1 MSLKL
6 KRFFTATLRKQ
17 LSVSMILLVI
27 GVVATIGTTSIKI
40 TQQVIINHTI
50 RFGGKMLEQ
59 AAYRLGSMIDNAET
73 TVDSLILDRR
83 LAPLLQNL
91 SSNNAV
97 AKETARRSLRDLLL
111 QYRVSLLPG
120 AELIVIDS
128 SGNLVTT
135 YNLQPTINN
144 LVPETPSNKSKT
156 WQLRFFP
163 YYQTSDL
170 RTPGRLL
177 ELTARIISLPGQ
189 AQSGWIILHMDYRI
203 VESIMTNITLRES
216 SLGRY
221 QSDVIVFGPDQQV
234 VFPWIAPSDL
244 VLKEAYHELTG
255 RLRNTEAVEKTISG
269 KKYLVVAANV
279 PWTPWE
285 VYISAPTKL
294 LYAGLEQIYDYIIS
308 IGVICI
314 LAVIFFATLIS
325 FLVTKP
331 INKLRKAM
339 RLAEEGD
346 FRVQAPE
353 SGSLE
358 IRTLGRAFNLMLS
371 EVNLLTRRLVAE
383 ESARKN
389 AVIKALQ
396 HQISPHFLFN
406 TLSAMAGM
414 TVRRPPKEVA
424 EALRSLKRL
433 LYLSIGK
440 EGDYVTLADE
450 FEHIHHYIYLMN
462 IRYPGKFALEMELPG
477 ELRDCLTIRLI
488 LQPIVENCIHHGL
501 KSQGGK
507 IRVSATVQHERVIIK
522 VSDNGVGMSREH
534 LDSIWNM
541 KQNRSGVGVFNVD
554 ERLKL
559 CFGSDCGLMISS
571 LEGEGTTVSIHIP
584 LQYAVKSGA
593 INMESKGS
601 INDVA
606 RNSG

>member
-1 MSLKL
+1 L
-6 KRFFTATLRKQ
+6 
-17 LSVSMILLVI
+17 IPE
-27 GVVATIGTTSIKI
+27 
-40 TQQVIINHTI
+40 II
-50 RFGGKMLEQ
+50 
-59 AAYRLGSMIDNAET
+59 
-73 TVDSLILDRR
+73 
-83 LAPLLQNL
+83 
-91 SSNNAV
+91 
-97 AKETARRSLRDLLL
+97 
-111 QYRVSLLPG
+111 
-120 AELIVIDS
+120 
-128 SGNLVTT
+128 
-135 YNLQPTINN
+135 
-144 LVPETPSNKSKT
+144 SNKPKT

-189 AQSGWIILHMDYRI
+189 PQSGWIILHMDYRI

-216 SLGRY
+216 NLSRY
-221 QSDVIVFGPDQQV
+221 QSDAIVFGPDQQV
-234 VFPWIAPSDL
+234 VFPWIAPSDP
-244 VLKEAYHELTG
+244 VLTGVYQELTG
-255 RLRNTEAVEKTISG
+255 GLRDTQAIEEIIDG
-269 KKYLVVAANV
+269 KKHLAIATAV
-279 PWTPWE
+279 PWTSWE

-294 LYAGLEQIYDYIIS
+294 LYAGLEQIYDYIIT
-308 IGVICI
+308 IGIICI
-314 LAVIFFATLIS
+314 LGAVFYATSIS
-325 FLVTKP
+325 FLVTQP
-331 INKLRKAM
+331 VNKLRKAM

-346 FRVQAPE
+346 FSVRAPE
-353 SGSLE
+353 SGPLE

-371 EVNLLTRRLVAE
+371 EVNLLTGRLVAE

-406 TLSAMAGM
+406 TLAAMAGM
-414 TVRRPPKEVA
+414 TVKRSPKEVA

-433 LYLSIGK
+433 LYLSVGK

-462 IRYPGKFALEMELPG
+462 IRYPGKFTLEMELPG

-507 IRVSATVQHERVIIK
+507 IRVSAIVRHEQVIIK

-534 LDSIWNM
+534 LDSIRSM
-541 KQNRSGVGVFNVD
+541 KQNRSGVGIYNVD

-559 CFGSDCGLMISS
+559 CFGPDYGLAISS
-571 LEGEGTTVSIHIP
+571 LEGEGTTVFIHIP
-584 LQYAVKSGA
+584 LQYAEA
-593 INMESKGS
+593 IKMGTKGS

>member
-1 MSLKL
+1 MRLHRL
-6 KRFFTATLRKQ
+6 FTATLRKQ
-17 LSVSMILLVI
+17 LSASMIFLVVGIVAPI
-27 GVVATIGTTSIKI
+27 GIASIKI
-40 TQQVIINHTI
+40 TQQVIINHTA

-59 AAYRLGSMIDNAET
+59 AAYRLGSVIDNAET

-83 LAPLLQNL
+83 LAPLLHNL
-91 SSNNAV
+91 SSTDPRVKA
-97 AKETARRSLRDLLL
+97 TARRGLHDLLL

-128 SGNLVTT
+128 AGNIVTT
-135 YNLQPTINN
+135 YNLQLLPNDLI
-144 LVPETPSNKSKT
+144 PEILSNKSKT

-170 RTPGRLL
+170 RAPGRLL

-189 AQSGWIILHMDYRI
+189 TQSGWIILHMDYRI

-216 SLGRY
+216 NLSRY
-221 QSDVIVFGPDQQV
+221 QSDAIVFGPDQQV
-234 VFPWIAPSDL
+234 IFPWIAPSDP
-244 VLKEAYHELTG
+244 VLRGAYHQLTG
-255 RLRNTEAVEKTISG
+255 RLRDTQGIEQVING
-269 KKYLVVAANV
+269 KKYLAIATAV
-279 PWTPWE
+279 PWTSWE
-285 VYISAPTKL
+285 VYISVPTKL
-294 LYAGLEQIYDYIIS
+294 LYAGLEQIYDYIITVG
-308 IGVICI
+308 IICI
-314 LAVIFFATLIS
+314 FGAVFFAALIS

-331 INKLRKAM
+331 VNKLRKAM
-339 RLAEEGD
+339 HSAEEGD
-346 FRVQAPE
+346 FSVRAPE
-353 SGSLE
+353 SGPLE
-358 IRTLGRAFNLMLS
+358 IRTLGRAFNLMLN
-371 EVNLLTRRLVAE
+371 EVNLLTMRLVAE

-450 FEHIHHYIYLMN
+450 FEHVSHYIYLMN
-462 IRYPGKFALEMELPG
+462 IRYPDKFALKMELPD
-477 ELRDCLTIRLI
+477 ELRECLTIRLI

-501 KSQGGK
+501 KSQGGE
-507 IRVSATVQHERVIIK
+507 IRVSAIREDERVVIK

-534 LDSIWNM
+534 LDSIRSM
-541 KQNRSGVGVFNVD
+541 KQNRSGVGVYNVD

-559 CFGSDCGLMISS
+559 CFGSDYGLMISS

-584 LQYAVKSGA
+584 LRYADKPEVAK
-593 INMESKGS
+593 MESKGS

>member
-1 MSLKL
+1 MKL
-6 KRFFTATLRKQ
+6 HRLFTATLHKQ
-17 LSVSMILLVI
+17 LSVSMIFLVVGI
-27 GVVATIGTTSIKI
+27 VATIGITSIKI
-40 TQQVIINHTI
+40 AQNVIINHTI

-59 AAYRLGSMIDNAET
+59 AAYRLGSVIDNAET

-83 LAPLLQNL
+83 LAPLLHDL
-91 SSNNAV
+91 SSNKPQV
-97 AKETARRSLRDLLL
+97 KETARRGLHDLLL

-128 SGNLVTT
+128 SGNLATT
-135 YNLQPTINN
+135 YNLQPTRNDLI
-144 LVPETPSNKSKT
+144 PEISSKKSKT
-156 WQLRFFP
+156 WQLLFSP

-189 AQSGWIILHMDYRI
+189 PQSGWIILHMDYRI

-216 SLGRY
+216 NLGRY

-234 VFPWIAPSDL
+234 VFPWIVPSDP
-244 VLKEAYHELTG
+244 VLKGAYHELTG
-255 RLRNTEAVEKTISG
+255 RLRNTEAVEKTIAG
-269 KKYLVVAANV
+269 KKYLIIAAAV

-294 LYAGLEQIYDYIIS
+294 LYAGLEQIYDYIVS

-314 LAVIFFATLIS
+314 FVAVFFATLIS

-331 INKLRKAM
+331 VNKLRKAM
-339 RLAEEGD
+339 RLVEEGD
-346 FRVQAPE
+346 FNVQAPE
-353 SGSLE
+353 RGPLE

-371 EVNLLTRRLVAE
+371 EVNLLTRHLVAE

-396 HQISPHFLFN
+396 HQITPHFLFN

-414 TVRRPPKEVA
+414 TVKRPPSEVA
-424 EALRSLKRL
+424 DALRSLKRL
-433 LYLSIGK
+433 LYLTIGK
-440 EGDYVTLADE
+440 ESDYVTLADE

-462 IRYPGKFALEMELPG
+462 IRYPGKFALEMELPA
-477 ELRDCLTIRLI
+477 ELRDCLTIRLV
-488 LQPIVENCIHHGL
+488 LQPLVENSVQHGL

-507 IRVSATVQHERVIIK
+507 IRVLAIRENDQVVIK
-522 VSDNGVGMSREH
+522 VIDNGVGMSREH
-534 LDSIWNM
+534 LDSIWDM
-541 KQNRSGVGVFNVD
+541 KQNRSGVGVCNVD

-559 CFGSDCGLMISS
+559 SFGPDYGLVIKS

-584 LQYAVKSGA
+584 FLFAVESEAAKL
-593 INMESKGS
+593 ESKRR
-601 INDVA
+601 NNNVA

>member
-1 MSLKL
+1 MRLHRL
-6 KRFFTATLRKQ
+6 FTATLRKQ
-17 LSVSMILLVI
+17 LSASMIFLVVGIVAPI
-27 GVVATIGTTSIKI
+27 GIASIKI
-40 TQQVIINHTI
+40 TQQVIINHTA

-59 AAYRLGSMIDNAET
+59 AAYRLGSVIDNAET

-83 LAPLLQNL
+83 LAPLLHNL
-91 SSNNAV
+91 SSTDPRVKA
-97 AKETARRSLRDLLL
+97 TARRGLHDLLL

-128 SGNLVTT
+128 AGNIVTT
-135 YNLQPTINN
+135 YNLQLLPNDLI
-144 LVPETPSNKSKT
+144 PEILSNKSKT

-170 RTPGRLL
+170 RAPGRLL

-189 AQSGWIILHMDYRI
+189 TQSGWIILHMDYRI

-216 SLGRY
+216 NLSRY
-221 QSDVIVFGPDQQV
+221 QSDAIVFGPDQQV
-234 VFPWIAPSDL
+234 IFPWIAPSDP
-244 VLKEAYHELTG
+244 VLRGAYHQLTG
-255 RLRNTEAVEKTISG
+255 RLRDTQGIEQVING
-269 KKYLVVAANV
+269 KKYLAIATAV
-279 PWTPWE
+279 PWTSWE
-285 VYISAPTKL
+285 VYISVPTKL
-294 LYAGLEQIYDYIIS
+294 LYAGLEQIYDYIITVG
-308 IGVICI
+308 IICI
-314 LAVIFFATLIS
+314 FGAVFFAALIS

-331 INKLRKAM
+331 VNKLRKAM
-339 RLAEEGD
+339 HSVEEGD
-346 FRVQAPE
+346 FSVRAPE
-353 SGSLE
+353 SGPLE
-358 IRTLGRAFNLMLS
+358 IRTLGRAFNLMLN
-371 EVNLLTRRLVAE
+371 EVNLLTMRLVAE

-450 FEHIHHYIYLMN
+450 FEHVSHYIYLMN
-462 IRYPGKFALEMELPG
+462 IRYPDKFALKMELPD
-477 ELRDCLTIRLI
+477 ELRECLTIRLI

-501 KSQGGK
+501 KSQGGE
-507 IRVSATVQHERVIIK
+507 IRVSAIREDERVVIK

-534 LDSIWNM
+534 LDSIRSM
-541 KQNRSGVGVFNVD
+541 KQNRSGVGVYNVD

-559 CFGSDCGLMISS
+559 CFGSDYGLMISS

-584 LQYAVKSGA
+584 LRYADKPEVAK
-593 INMESKGS
+593 MESKGS